1 MDSEIKFS
9 FNDYV
14 ACNKTPLSWLL
25 GYCVGNTS
33 LLPIIT
39 PGDNESEESNLNSL
53 GEWQEG
59 QGTWR
64 TFPIKQGHW
73 LYQFHG
79 GKVVRYKQRAFTDS
93 KCRVFHNTPDQQFG
107 YSVHC
112 PSFMFL
118 KWLCRHLWVGG
129 TFIWNTGK
137 RGVERHWGGK
147 RGKALWYFTL
157 ILSILLRGWRSDMR
171 QPALQGSVGADPA
184 GRVLLQVERPVS
196 FHMGKHQP
204 IISLGSIYF
213 CTS

>member
-14 ACNKTPLSWLL
+14 ACNKTPLSRLL

-59 QGTWR
+59 QSTWR

-79 GKVVRYKQRAFTDS
+79 SKVVRYQHRAFTDS
-93 KCRVFHNTPDQQFG
+93 KCRVLHDMPVAAICTIAA
-107 YSVHC
+107 
-112 PSFMFL
+112 
-118 KWLCRHLWVGG
+118 WLFC
-129 TFIWNTGK
+129 
-137 RGVERHWGGK
+137 
-147 RGKALWYFTL
+147 ALSKL
-157 ILSILLRGWRSDMR
+157 HVSQM
-171 QPALQGSVGADPA
+171 AL
-184 GRVLLQVERPVS
+184 
-196 FHMGKHQP
+196 
-204 IISLGSIYF
+204 
-213 CTS
+213 